1 VLVLV
6 ILPAPRLQAGEGG
19 ISAHAPVDTA
29 AWLFEAAGTF
39 VMTVGA
45 LVALVLTLRDRA
57 SSGIYK
63 AFRYRL
69 GRAIILGLELLVAAD
84 ILRTI
89 STRPTM
95 AGVAVLGGIVL
106 IRTFLSFSLEVEL
119 EGRWPWQARAVPP
132 EAAAEQQPHEPPPSE
147 ARH

>member
-1 VLVLV
+1 MLRTTV
-6 ILPAPRLQAGEGG
+6 EG
-19 ISAHAPVDTA
+19 A
-29 AWLFEAAGTF
+29 ASLFEAAGTV
-39 VMTVGA
+39 VMTIGA

-57 SSGIYK
+57 GRGVFK
-63 AFRYRL
+63 VFRYRL

-89 STRPTM
+89 STQPTLTE
-95 AGVAVLGGIVL
+95 VAILGGIVL

-119 EGRWPWQARAVPP
+119 EGRWPWHARELTPDLP
-132 EAAAEQQPHEPPPSE
+132 GEGREHEPFPSE